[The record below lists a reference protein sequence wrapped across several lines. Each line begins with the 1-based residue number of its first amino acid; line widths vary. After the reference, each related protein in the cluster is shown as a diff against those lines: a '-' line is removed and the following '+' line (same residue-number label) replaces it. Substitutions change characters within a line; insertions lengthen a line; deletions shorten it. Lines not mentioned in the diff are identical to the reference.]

1 MPTLSLALY
10 RGLVSLLHPRMLAL
24 MLVPVIA
31 ALLLWL
37 VAAIFFWS
45 SAVTWRQAHIQEWD
59 ALQWMLAWLPLTLFA
74 AHAATVLLALA
85 AVPAMLVVAT
95 LVTGIFAM
103 PMMVAH
109 VARRDYPQLHQRR
122 GGSFLGSAWNSIAA
136 LLVFLLLLAVTL
148 PLWLVPPLWP
158 LLSLGLLGYLN
169 QRVFRHDA
177 LAEHASADEMRELFA
192 ADWRGL
198 YVLGVLVALIGHIP
212 VVGFFTP
219 VLAGLAFIHYCLA
232 SLARLREAPIEGTA
246 TVVADL
252 LEHDMNDGKEGHP

>member
-45 SAVTWRQAHIQEWD
+45 SAVAWLQAHIQEWD
-59 ALQWMLAWLPLTLFA
+59 ALQWMLAWWPLTLVA

-85 AVPAMLVVAT
+85 AVPAMLVAAT

-109 VARRDYPQLHQRR
+109 VARSDYPQLLKRR
-122 GGSFLGSAWNSIAA
+122 GGSFVGSAWNGIAA
-136 LLVFLLLLAVTL
+136 LLIFLLLLVLTL

-158 LLSLGLLGYLN
+158 FLSLGLLGYLN
-169 QRVFRHDA
+169 QRVFRYDA
-177 LAEHASADEMRELFA
+177 LAEHGDA
-192 ADWRGL
+192 AEIKRIVGEDRWKL
-198 YVLGVLVALIGHIP
+198 YWLGVAVAVAAHVP
-212 VVGFFTP
+212 VLGFFTP
-219 VLAGLAFIHYCLA
+219 VYGGLVFIHYA
-232 SLARLREAPIEGTA
+232 LARLAALRDSPIEGA
-246 TVVADL
+246 VVSEAERRL
-252 LEHDMNDGKEGHP
+252 LS